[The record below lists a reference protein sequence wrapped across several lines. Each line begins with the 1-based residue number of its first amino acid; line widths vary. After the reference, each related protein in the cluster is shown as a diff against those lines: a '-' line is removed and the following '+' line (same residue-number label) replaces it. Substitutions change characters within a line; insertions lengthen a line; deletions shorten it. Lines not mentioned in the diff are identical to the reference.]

1 MEGIIT
7 EFSEKVIKEIVE
19 YALFKEYLAN
29 NEFEKS
35 SEHMK
40 KEDCSGFSIQEWNA
54 YFEARE
60 IIYRMYE
67 KKGELKWTEK
77 DVLCVF

>member
-1 MEGIIT
+1 M

-19 YALFKEYLAN
+19 YALFKEYLSN

-40 KEDCSGFSIQEWNA
+40 KDACSGFSAEDLGA
-54 YFEARE
+54 YLEARE
-60 IIYRMYE
+60 IIYRMYDR
-67 KKGELKWTEK
+67 K
-77 DVLCVF
+77 

>member
-1 MEGIIT
+1 M

-19 YALFKEYLAN
+19 YTLFKEYLSN

-40 KEDCSGFSIQEWNA
+40 KDACSGFSTEEWHA
-54 YFEARE
+54 YLEVMD
-60 IIYRMYE
+60 IIYIMYE
-67 KKGELKWTEK
+67 KN
-77 DVLCVF
+77 

>member
-1 MEGIIT
+1 M

-19 YALFKEYLAN
+19 YVLFKEYLSN

-40 KEDCSGFSIQEWNA
+40 TEACSGFSIEEWFA
-54 YFEARE
+54 YLEAMD

-67 KKGELKWTEK
+67 KN
-77 DVLCVF
+77 

>member
-1 MEGIIT
+1 M

-19 YALFKEYLAN
+19 YALFKEYLSN

-40 KEDCSGFSIQEWNA
+40 KDACSGFSSEEWDA

-60 IIYRMYE
+60 IIYRMYD
-67 KKGELKWTEK
+67 KQ
-77 DVLCVF
+77 

>member
-1 MEGIIT
+1 M

-19 YALFKEYLAN
+19 YALFKEYLSN

-40 KEDCSGFSIQEWNA
+40 KEACSGFSSEEWYA
-54 YFEARE
+54 YLEGRD
-60 IIYRMYE
+60 II
-67 KKGELKWTEK
+67 
-77 DVLCVF
+77 

>member
-1 MEGIIT
+1 M

-19 YALFKEYLAN
+19 YALFKEYLSN

-40 KEDCSGFSIQEWNA
+40 KDACSGFSTEEWDA
-54 YFEARE
+54 FLEGRD

-67 KKGELKWTEK
+67 KKEN
-77 DVLCVF
+77 

>member
-1 MEGIIT
+1 M

-19 YALFKEYLAN
+19 YALFKEYLSN

-40 KEDCSGFSIQEWNA
+40 KDACSGFSTEEWDA
-54 YFEARE
+54 YLEARD
-60 IIYRMYE
+60 IIYRMYD
-67 KKGELKWTEK
+67 KQ
-77 DVLCVF
+77 

>member
-1 MEGIIT
+1 M

-19 YALFKEYLAN
+19 CALFKEYLAN

-40 KEDCSGFSIQEWNA
+40 KDACSGFSTEEWNA
-54 YFEARE
+54 YLEARD
-60 IIYRMYE
+60 IIYRMYD
-67 KKGELKWTEK
+67 KQ
-77 DVLCVF
+77 

>member
-1 MEGIIT
+1 MEFT
-7 EFSEKVIKEIVE
+7 EKVIKEIVE
-19 YALFKEYLAN
+19 YALFKEYLSN

-40 KEDCSGFSIQEWNA
+40 KDACLGLSSEEWSA
-54 YFEARE
+54 YLEARD

-67 KKGELKWTEK
+67 KK
-77 DVLCVF
+77 

>member
-1 MEGIIT
+1 M

-19 YALFKEYLAN
+19 YALFKEYLTN

-40 KEDCSGFSIQEWNA
+40 KEACSGFSTEEWNA
-54 YFEARE
+54 YLEARN

-67 KKGELKWTEK
+67 KN
-77 DVLCVF
+77 

>member
-1 MEGIIT
+1 MEGIIV

-19 YALFKEYLAN
+19 YALFKEYLTN

-40 KEDCSGFSIQEWNA
+40 KEACSGFSTEEWNA
-54 YFEARE
+54 YLEARN

-67 KKGELKWTEK
+67 KN
-77 DVLCVF
+77 